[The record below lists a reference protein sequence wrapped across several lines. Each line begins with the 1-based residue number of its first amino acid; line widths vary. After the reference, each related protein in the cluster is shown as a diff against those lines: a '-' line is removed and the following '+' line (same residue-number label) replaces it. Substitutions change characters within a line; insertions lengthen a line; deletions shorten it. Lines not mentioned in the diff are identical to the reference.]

1 MMPFG
6 HKTKVTA
13 SLKLQYLATVPECTV
28 YCHIY
33 TAEQHVYVTSS

>member
-13 SLKLQYLATVPECTV
+13 SLNLQYMATVPEYTV

-33 TAEQHVYVTSS
+33 TAAQHVYITSS

>member
-6 HKTKVTA
+6 HKTKVNA
-13 SLKLQYLATVPECTV
+13 SLKLEYLATVQEYTV

-33 TAEQHVYVTSS
+33 TAAHVYMTSS